1 MSACGVTEGLRT
13 ADLVCACGVTEGL
26 RTAHPVSACGVT
38 ESLRT
43 VHLVSA
49 YCVTERMVG
58 PESACRVTLTP
69 TGGHSQS
76 LIVRLNYRETTLS
89 RREANCYLFICL
101 FVLIGGWGVGGND

>member
-1 MSACGVTEGLRT
+1 M
-13 ADLVCACGVTEGL
+13 CACGVTEGL

-38 ESLRT
+38 EGLRT

-58 PESACRVTLTP
+58 PESACRMTLTP

-76 LIVRLNYRETTLS
+76 LIVRLSYRETTLLKS
-89 RREANCYLFICL
+89 GRGKLLIVFSFLF
-101 FVLIGGWGVGGND
+101 F